1 MSLRVASV
9 LVLAIAGGSFA
20 PVTNAKADQW
30 PSRPVHLIVPF
41 PAGSAADTVSR
52 LIGSKLSERLGKP
65 VVVDN
70 HDGASGSI
78 GTAKLANSDADGYTI
93 GIATTTTLVTVPV
106 LNKSVGYNALDD
118 FTPIAM
124 VGYSP
129 FMLVVH
135 PSVSAKTIAEYIA
148 LAKAKPGTLSYS
160 SEGEASLARLGAE
173 LFAKAAKIKLNQ
185 IPYKSSTQAVVDLL
199 AGRIDSQFGILTTT
213 KRYINNGQL
222 RALGVTTLQRI
233 ADLPDV
239 PTIAESG
246 LPGFE
251 VTLWMA
257 IIAPAKLSPN
267 IVDTLSR
274 DINQI
279 LARDEIK
286 RDLANQA
293 IFVDPHSPPELH
305 ASIERDIKKWTDLAG
320 KAELAQ

>member
-1 MSLRVASV
+1 MMIRTALAFA
-9 LVLAIAGGSFA
+9 LAIAGGSF
-20 PVTNAKADQW
+20 VSVNNANADQW
-30 PSRPVHLIVPF
+30 PDRPVHIIVPF
-41 PAGSAADTVSR
+41 PAGSAADTVAR
-52 LIGSKLSERLGKP
+52 LIGSKLSDKLGQP
-65 VVVDN
+65 FIVDN
-70 HDGASGSI
+70 RDGASGAI
-78 GTAKLANSDADGYTI
+78 GTAKLANSDPDGYTI
-93 GIATTTTLVTVPV
+93 GLATTTTLVTVPV

-118 FTPIAM
+118 FAPIAM
-124 VGYSP
+124 IGYSP
-129 FMLVVH
+129 FMLVVY
-135 PSVSAKTIAEYIA
+135 PAVPAKSVADYIA
-148 LAKAKPGTLSYS
+148 LANAKPDSLSYS
-160 SEGEASLARLGAE
+160 SDGEASLARLGAE

-286 RDLANQA
+286 RDLANQT